1 MNHVELLPSNRLDFI
16 VRQVFDTLDVSETT
30 RREYAVRIRYFLRFT
45 DIHGLNHNS
54 YLEYKRYLQGC
65 QMFSVSTK
73 NKYLIAAKIF
83 LDGLH
88 RLNLIP
94 QKITDHVRGFTQCR
108 LHRKEGLQDADIGKL
123 QRYCSDLP
131 PAPQNLRLRAL
142 VALFLFQGLRQIE
155 VVRLDV
161 GDIDLRNKTAFIR
174 GKSRDDKEP
183 IHLHPSTVRV
193 LREYL
198 NCYRFRSGALF
209 RSDSNHCR
217 GERLTTKSVREII
230 KRIFA
235 ELEIDGSTHG
245 FRHFFI
251 TKLIKSYKGELLMVS
266 KYSRHRSIQMLEVY
280 NDEIIR
286 EQDLPRFYEVFKEI
300 RI

>member
-1 MNHVELLPSNRLDFI
+1 M
-16 VRQVFDTLDVSETT
+16 
-30 RREYAVRIRYFLRFT
+30 
-45 DIHGLNHNS
+45 
-54 YLEYKRYLQGC
+54 
-65 QMFSVSTK
+65 
-73 NKYLIAAKIF
+73 
-83 LDGLH
+83 
-88 RLNLIP
+88 
-94 QKITDHVRGFTQCR
+94 
-108 LHRKEGLQDADIGKL
+108 
-123 QRYCSDLP
+123 
-131 PAPQNLRLRAL
+131 RLRAL

-161 GDIDLRNKTAFIR
+161 ADIDLRNKTALIR
-174 GKSRDDKEP
+174 GKGRDDKEP

-198 NCYRFRSGALF
+198 NRYRFRSGALF
-209 RSDSNHCR
+209 RSDNNHCR

-230 KRIFA
+230 KRVFA

>member
-1 MNHVELLPSNRLDFI
+1 MTNEIIRSNRLELLKNE
-16 VRQVFDTLDVSETT
+16 VFGALDVTDAT
-30 RREYAVRIRYFLRFT
+30 RNEYRVRITHFIRYAET
-45 DIHGLNHNS
+45 HGINRNS
-54 YLEYKRYLQGC
+54 YLDYKRHLARIDT
-65 QMFSVSTK
+65 FSVSTK

-94 QKITDHVRGFTQCR
+94 QKITDHIRGFTQSR

-131 PAPQNLRLRAL
+131 PTPQNLRLRAL

-161 GDIDLRNKTAFIR
+161 GDIDLRNKTALIR
-174 GKSRDDKEP
+174 GKGRDDKEP

-230 KRIFA
+230 KRVFA

-245 FRHFFI
+245 FRHF
-251 TKLIKSYKGELLMVS
+251 LLPS
-266 KYSRHRSIQMLEVY
+266 
-280 NDEIIR
+280 
-286 EQDLPRFYEVFKEI
+286 
-300 RI
+300 

>member
-1 MNHVELLPSNRLDFI
+1 MTNEIIRSDRLELLKNE
-16 VRQVFDTLDVSETT
+16 VFGALDVTDAT
-30 RREYAVRIRYFLRFT
+30 RNEYRVRITHFIRYAETHGINRNSFL
-45 DIHGLNHNS
+45 D
-54 YLEYKRYLQGC
+54 YKRYLAGIDT
-65 QMFSVSTK
+65 FSVSTK

-94 QKITDHVRGFTQCR
+94 QKITDHVRRFTQSQ

-131 PAPQNLRLRAL
+131 PTPQNLRLRAL

-161 GDIDLRNKTAFIR
+161 GDIDLRNKTALIR
-174 GKSRDDKEP
+174 GKGRDDKEP

-198 NCYRFRSGALF
+198 NRYRFRSGALF

-230 KRIFA
+230 KRVFA

-251 TKLIKSYKGELLMVS
+251 TKLI
-266 KYSRHRSIQMLEVY
+266 
-280 NDEIIR
+280 
-286 EQDLPRFYEVFKEI
+286 
-300 RI
+300 